1 MTMIGTGVDANPVEG
16 APLQIRAKQA
26 NLPQKLLARI
36 TGVSENTASMQL
48 RGKWES
54 GTPQYVL
61 ATIIA
66 WELLS
71 HEQRRKWLAELG
83 IDWP

>member
-1 MTMIGTGVDANPVEG
+1 MTMIGGALASQPVEG
-16 APLQIRAKQA
+16 APLQIRAKRA

-36 TGVSENTASMQL
+36 TGVSENTASLQL

-54 GTPQYVL
+54 GTPRYVI

-66 WELLS
+66 WEMLS
-71 HEQRRKWLAELG
+71 HDQRRQWLEELG
-83 IDWP
+83 VEWP